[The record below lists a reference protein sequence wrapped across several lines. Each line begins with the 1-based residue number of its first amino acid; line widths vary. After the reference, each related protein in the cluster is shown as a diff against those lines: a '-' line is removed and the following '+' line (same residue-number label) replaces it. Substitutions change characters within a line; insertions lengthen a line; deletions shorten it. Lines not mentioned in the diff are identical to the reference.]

1 MAGSYNTA
9 GLEKNLNFIISD
21 GSTPEHG
28 TDIHYSS
35 AISPVAATGAG
46 DSDGPACDYQA
57 LREAAQQL
65 SQKGF
70 ALQTVIPV
78 ALPAEAHPKR
88 RQNKRSGDWETV
100 VGADGKPEPAYTGK
114 NPSYWQSNGK
124 PQLAGPKDPTTK
136 AQAQVLDRIQTAER
150 LGKPIGLAIR
160 PTPQLVV
167 IDFDLKDYGSQEEL
181 DQDWMHL
188 LDLNPKLAETR
199 IERTPGGGVHLYV
212 RPADQ
217 MESWRKR
224 GEGFHCSFTTT
235 AGGKHRG
242 EVLAVNRIS
251 VCAPTR
257 NGSGPYELVN
267 PKHAYD
273 VVEIQ
278 SLEAIGIYAIAKRG
292 TTEPTKKEGGGAFL
306 TNQQLVDLSEESRP
320 AGSSPPELADLI
332 GSLAQAVLLG
342 SNPYGNGKGDRSAQL
357 TGFAKE
363 AYGCENLLDKEGLP
377 YRGSADELIEQAIGI
392 LGIEDKWN
400 RVLDSINRQECSVQ
414 DAGNRIQRYKR
425 LAGLS
430 SETASHQ
437 IPSGPKTQKKP
448 PLQVVLEELATAG
461 ASGSDL
467 SFKLE
472 KIAGDYDRSLR
483 DVQVLYEEL
492 VKEKEAALD
501 ADDSL
506 DQLEQLSATGGLDVL
521 SLIPPV
527 LANALEGIR
536 HSAEFQHS
544 TLLAVLLAG
553 FSAAL
558 PLRSWIEL
566 DPAEDFCQPLT
577 LWVLLLMP
585 SGELKS
591 PLLNRL
597 LVKPWQ
603 ESVDE
608 VVEQAHRQRVE
619 EWKIAKQAADNGD
632 GPAPGPKP
640 RLPQTLVTEDATVQ
654 GLELHMEIHDRW
666 ANRSICLWLDEAA
679 AALRQ
684 MADPARAGKDASLGG
699 WLLSRY
705 DGTGA
710 RGAKVDETRERHYK
724 SCRLAMVAGCQPD
737 VYREITGD
745 ADQSGLSAR
754 FIVVEQLCVDQRF
767 PVCWTEEEVQRAE
780 DLRKLLVR
788 CYGVLART
796 EELHLR
802 LTPEAFALFQA
813 ERAAMYQRKR
823 ASISAA
829 ERSLANKAAG
839 RIGRLAA
846 LFHLLWCVA
855 EREEGP
861 ISLRQEVGV
870 EAMQRAIRFN
880 RFLLDQTLGVRLTSA
895 GNNALGALMLKLQR
909 VAWEKRTPLALSE
922 LRRALSGRQRPEMGE
937 VLHAVQRLEERGY
950 GVLESQ
956 EYRGQQGWRYTAKR
970 QLLLAS

>member
-35 AISPVAATGAG
+35 AISPVVAKGAG
-46 DSDGPACDYQA
+46 VSSRNWRDDLA
-57 LREAAQQL
+57 
-65 SQKGF
+65 
-70 ALQTVIPV
+70 
-78 ALPAEAHPKR
+78 ALPADFR
-88 RQNKRSGDWETV
+88 LVRVGRNK
-100 VGADGKPEPAYTGK
+100 EPAAGTGWFDVEDFS
-114 NPSYWQSNGK
+114 PDDA
-124 PQLAGPKDPTTK
+124 L
-136 AQAQVLDRIQTAER
+136 R
-150 LGKPIGLAIR
+150 L
-160 PTPQLVV
+160 
-167 IDFDLKDYGSQEEL
+167 
-181 DQDWMHL
+181 
-188 LDLNPKLAETR
+188 
-199 IERTPGGGVHLYV
+199 
-212 RPADQ
+212 
-217 MESWRKR
+217 
-224 GEGFHCSFTTT
+224 
-235 AGGKHRG
+235 
-242 EVLAVNRIS
+242 
-251 VCAPTR
+251 
-257 NGSGPYELVN
+257 NGSGPPAWGLKTGPASGGVLGLDLDAAGWEESFEKVTGHPISDLPPTISWTSGKPGRSGHAFAVDREWWPQLRNRVPFTRPWREGDSLGKDGKQTDPTLWELRWDRHQSVIVGAHPETSGYRWLEGRSPREIPDPAPAPDWLLEHLLVRELPN
-267 PKHAYD
+267 VARWVPSAEDSQRAMAMLQCLPAEHFTAYD
-273 VVEIQ
+273 DWLRVGMALNHTDAGLLSAWVEWCRAMSNFDKAECLAKWQ
-278 SLEAIGIYAIAKRG
+278 S
-292 TTEPTKKEGGGAFL
+292 F
-306 TNQQLVDLSEESRP
+306 
-320 AGSSPPELADLI
+320 
-332 GSLAQAVLLG
+332 
-342 SNPYGNGKGDRSAQL
+342 GKGHKGRQATIATLHYLAKQHGYREPRHKERTK
-357 TGFAKE
+357 TG
-363 AYGCENLLDKEGLP
+363 
-377 YRGSADELIEQAIGI
+377 
-392 LGIEDKWN
+392 
-400 RVLDSINRQECSVQ
+400 
-414 DAGNRIQRYKR
+414 
-425 LAGLS
+425 
-430 SETASHQ
+430 
-437 IPSGPKTQKKP
+437 PSDPKTQKKP
-448 PLQVVLEELATAG
+448 TLQEVLEKLATAG

-472 KIAGDYDRSLR
+472 KIAGDYDHSLR
-483 DVQVLYEEL
+483 DVQALYREL
-492 VKEKEAALD
+492 VEEKEAALD

-506 DQLEQLSATGGLDVL
+506 DQLEQLSATGNLDVL

-566 DPAEDFCQPLT
+566 DPAEDFSQPLT

-585 SGELKS
+585 SGELKT
-591 PLLNRL
+591 PLLHRL

-603 ESVDE
+603 QSVDA

-737 VYREITGD
+737 LYREITGD

-767 PVCWTEEEVQRAE
+767 PICWTEEEARRAE

-802 LTPEAFALFQA
+802 LTPEAFALFQG
-813 ERAAMYQRKR
+813 ERAAMDQRKR

-861 ISLRQEVGV
+861 ISLRKEVGV
-870 EAMQRAIRFN
+870 EAMERAINFN
-880 RFLLDQTLGVRLTSA
+880 RFLLDQTVGVRLTSA

-922 LRRALSGRQRPEMGE
+922 LRRALNGRQRPEMGE
-937 VLHAVQRLEERGY
+937 VLHALQRLEERGY

-956 EYRGQQGWRYTAKR
+956 EYRGQQGWRYTAKK
-970 QLLLAS
+970 QLLMAS